1 MHEKKPLS
9 IEFRG
14 SMESPFL
21 DQELFVESGD
31 PKSERRAAA
40 LAAGS
45 PFQSAFEEGWRSFDA
60 LEKEH
65 SESFSEEPFSEAETG
80 VIDGDNRV
88 RITPTTGVPWRWIC
102 KVEVTPNNG
111 RPNGGTGVLVSNR
124 HVLTAAHVVHEAS
137 RNMQNFSIQ
146 IIPALDYGDEP
157 FASYAVTAKPKLPG
171 NYDPD
176 AEDKWS
182 WDYALL
188 KLDTAVGRKTFG
200 KL

>member
-60 LEKEH
+60 L
-65 SESFSEEPFSEAETG
+65 T
-80 VIDGDNRV
+80 V
-88 RITPTTGVPWRWIC
+88 
-102 KVEVTPNNG
+102 
-111 RPNGGTGVLVSNR
+111 
-124 HVLTAAHVVHEAS
+124 AS
-137 RNMQNFSIQ
+137 RVGKLFLPNAI
-146 IIPALDYGDEP
+146 A
-157 FASYAVTAKPKLPG
+157 TAPT
-171 NYDPD
+171 
-176 AEDKWS
+176 
-182 WDYALL
+182 
-188 KLDTAVGRKTFG
+188 KLDLPTA
-200 KL
+200 LP